1 VLAFFRQK
9 EIFMNY
15 AELVAET
22 ASATNLTKAEARKV
36 LDAAVKV
43 IGDTLSTDADGVTLG
58 TLGKFD
64 TKVKPARTARNPKT
78 GASIQ
83 VPAKTV
89 AVFKVSKA
97 LKDAIA

>member
-1 VLAFFRQK
+1 
-9 EIFMNY
+9 MNY

-36 LDAAVKV
+36 LDAALGIIETQLYKGGEV
-43 IGDTLSTDADGVTLG
+43 TLS
-58 TLGKFD
+58 TLGKFM
-64 TKVKPARTARNPKT
+64 TKAKPARTARNPRT

-89 AVFKVSKA
+89 VDFKVSKS
-97 LKDAIA
+97 LNNAIALL